1 MQMMSSSREQ
11 QYDSISPAIYPSTTY
26 ERDAD
31 LSYPK
36 GKCYS
41 RDDNPTCEPA
51 ETVLCQL
58 EGGGQAL
65 LFSSGMAAAVVVF
78 QSLRPGD
85 TIIIPGTY
93 SYFVTFATK
102 CPPVAASAFRGFSSV

>member
-1 MQMMSSSREQ
+1 MQMISSSREL

-51 ETVLCQL
+51 ETALCQL
-58 EGGGQAL
+58 EGGGEAL
-65 LFSSGMAAAVVVF
+65 LFSSGMAAAVAVF

-85 TIIIPGTY
+85 TIVIPGPRAG
-93 SYFVTFATK
+93 SPFA
-102 CPPVAASAFRGFSSV
+102 PR